1 MGGHATP
8 GRARPGPVRARLT
21 ARSALLTLIALA
33 ALLCA
38 PSLHAAPRRALFDN
52 AHGEQAGN
60 ADWVIDDQQPAP
72 RPTEAGIDRRTDGQ
86 YWTGGIST
94 WGVELV
100 KQGFS
105 VRTNDRVIT
114 FGDLSNP
121 LDLSN
126 FDVFIVPEPNRP
138 FTSAEARAVLAYV
151 SAGGGLVAVGDHD
164 RSDRDRDGQDSPR
177 IWNALDPGRVLGVHW
192 GSAGDTDANI
202 TQLSRNVA
210 DPAGG
215 RCIRGPA
222 GTVRALEFHNGTTFA
237 LDSKANPS
245 VRGEVWMNAVRRG
258 SRSRVMAASSTYG
271 KGRAAFIGDSSVVDD
286 GSAAADNRSIYPGWS
301 EAGGSN
307 GILAM
312 NATLWAARPR

>member
-1 MGGHATP
+1 MPSSFRH
-8 GRARPGPVRARLT
+8 
-21 ARSALLTLIALA
+21 ALA
-33 ALLCA
+33 ALLA
-38 PSLHAAPRRALFDN
+38 ALLAVALHVTPAAAAKRALFDN
-52 AHGEQAGN
+52 FHAETAGN
-60 ADWVIDDQQPAP
+60 ADWIIDDNAPAP
-72 RPTEAGIDRRTDGQ
+72 SPAQGAIVPSTPRT
-86 YWTGGIST
+86 YWLGAISS
-94 WGVELV
+94 WGVDLV
-100 KQGFS
+100 KRGFT
-105 VRTNDRVIT
+105 VTTNNAAIT
-114 FGDLSNP
+114 YGNAGNP

-151 SAGGGLVAVGDHD
+151 HAGGGLVAVGDHD

-177 IWNALDPGRVLGVHW
+177 IWNAFDPGRVLGVHW

-237 LDSKANPS
+237 LDNKANPS
-245 VRGEVWMNAVRRG
+245 VRGEVWMNAARRG

-286 GSAAADNRSIYPGWS
+286 GSAAADNRNIYPGWT